1 MINFNLSIGD
11 VAMSS
16 KKASYTCFGL
26 GSCIGLFIQDRVE
39 QLSAGA
45 HIFLPEDEKGLQEN
59 DKFYNAKHA
68 IDEILNQ
75 LKSAG
80 STLQTLRAK
89 VTGGANVAGL
99 NSQTGERNAE
109 SVLRYLIENKIY
121 VAAVDVGGTHSRTA
135 RFESETG
142 LLTVKTS
149 QNNNYKTY

>member
-11 VAMSS
+11 VAVSS

-39 QLSAGA
+39 RLSAGA
-45 HIFLPEDEKGLQEN
+45 HIFLPESEKGILS
-59 DKFYNAKHA
+59 DSKFYNVKNA
-68 IDEILNQ
+68 INEILAQ
-75 LKSAG
+75 LKHGG

-89 VTGGANVAGL
+89 VTGGANVVGL

-109 SVLRYLIENKIY
+109 SVLRCLTENRIY
-121 VAAVDVGGTHSRTA
+121 VAALDIGGTYCRTA

-142 LLTVKTS
+142 LLIVKTP
-149 QNNNYKTY
+149 QIKEYKIY